1 MSRARARL
9 RRTMR
14 RLGWPGAAGALLL
27 ATAMAVAWGLR
38 PALAAAERS
47 LLHEAAARLDATL
60 PAAPATAQRDPR
72 DAVRDGW
79 PPASQR
85 EASVASLE
93 DLASSSSGVRAFR
106 LAPPVLEQ
114 VPPELLRLRLGMQFS
129 ARYADARAL
138 LASVLNTM
146 PNASLD
152 SLVIEDP
159 ATRDRALRCHL
170 SWSLYFRP

>member
-1 MSRARARL
+1 
-9 RRTMR
+9 
-14 RLGWPGAAGALLL
+14 
-27 ATAMAVAWGLR
+27 
-38 PALAAAERS
+38 
-47 LLHEAAARLDATL
+47 
-60 PAAPATAQRDPR
+60 
-72 DAVRDGW
+72 
-79 PPASQR
+79 
-85 EASVASLE
+85 
-93 DLASSSSGVRAFR
+93 
-106 LAPPVLEQ
+106 
-114 VPPELLRLRLGMQFS
+114 MQFS